1 MRATGSPFQAK
12 SSQEQ
17 KEQWIWW
24 QCQHPAGQRETDL
37 TAAGH
42 GAAGGRSA
50 ASERPARTGRAA
62 DACTGAADAPSAVR
76 RHHAA
81 HESRSGANGRF
92 YILRHQHARL
102 VRQVIRIEIRILQ
115 RNPPRVKILQPRCA
129 DALQ

>member
-1 MRATGSPFQAK
+1 MRAAGSPFQAK

-24 QCQHPAGQRETDL
+24 QCQRDTVPPEEEAPPVNVL
-37 TAAGH
+37 
-42 GAAGGRSA
+42 
-50 ASERPARTGRAA
+50 PAA
-62 DACTGAADAPSAVR
+62 DAHTGAADAPSAVR

-81 HESRSGANGRF
+81 HEGRSGANRRV

>member
-24 QCQHPAGQRETDL
+24 QCQRDT
-37 TAAGH
+37 
-42 GAAGGRSA
+42 AAGGRSA

-62 DACTGAADAPSAVR
+62 DARTGAADAPSAVR

-81 HESRSGANGRF
+81 HEGRSGANRRV

-115 RNPPRVKILQPRCA
+115 RNPPCVKILQPRCA